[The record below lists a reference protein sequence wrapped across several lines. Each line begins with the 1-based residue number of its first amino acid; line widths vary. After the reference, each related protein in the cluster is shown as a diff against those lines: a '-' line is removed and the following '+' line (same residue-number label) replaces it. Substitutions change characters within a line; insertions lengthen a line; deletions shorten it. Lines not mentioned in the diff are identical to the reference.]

1 MDQRLGVTRVD
12 VDPTSNTVDAFV
24 LSFVGTPNAASV
36 SRHFHAQSGLW
47 TADVN
52 VRQPNPSA
60 ARIYDV
66 FSAVPVAQVGDD
78 VGGHVVQSV
87 QFDPLAAPAQRGKKR
102 KNVKGAALAATN
114 SGAIAVR
121 YSPVTNSVAGTV
133 LGSDLAGDMHT

>member
-66 FSAVPVAQVGDD
+66 FSAV
-78 VGGHVVQSV
+78 HVVQSV